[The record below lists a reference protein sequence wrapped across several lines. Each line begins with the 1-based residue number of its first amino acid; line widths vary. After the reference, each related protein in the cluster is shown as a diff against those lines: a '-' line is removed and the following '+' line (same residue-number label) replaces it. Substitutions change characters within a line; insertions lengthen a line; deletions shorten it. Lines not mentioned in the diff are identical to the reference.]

1 MLLQS
6 HNGNWMGSYKI
17 HLLPALPKA
26 WSEGEIKG
34 LIARGGF
41 KVDMKWKDGKLIQV
55 RIFSKKRE
63 MVKVV
68 YNGEVVEF
76 RIVKESLWLLSQ
88 A

>member
-1 MLLQS
+1 
-6 HNGNWMGSYKI
+6 
-17 HLLPALPKA
+17 
-26 WSEGEIKG
+26 
-34 LIARGGF
+34 
-41 KVDMKWKDGKLIQV
+41 MKWKDGKLIQV